1 MKKNIV
7 MAAGLAVALTMGT
20 APAAFAAASVGKMSE
35 DPINLAEGETSGTT
49 STEVQVETF
58 ATQIDVSLPLTMTI
72 AAPTG
77 GGATLVPSENA
88 YKITN
93 KSSQAVDVQKVQA
106 TELDAGW
113 QLSAAALTTESTS
126 TATVG
131 DLYMKLAP
139 SAGTAWEVSTT
150 EKSLTD
156 WQIPAKT
163 AATESEAAKD
173 GELTFK
179 ITASNSKLNKAL
191 DKASKV
197 FDLTYTVAI
206 ATPETP
212 DPTPNPD
219 PAPDAPEEGG
229 ETA

>member
-7 MAAGLAVALTMGT
+7 MAVGLAVALTMGT
-20 APAAFAAASVGKMSE
+20 APAALAKEGVGDKMS
-35 DPINLAEGETSGTT
+35 DPITLADGATSGTT

-77 GGATLVPSENA
+77 GGDTLTPSKDA
-88 YKITN
+88 YKIVD
-93 KSSQAVDVQKVQA
+93 KSSQAVDVEKVQA

-113 QLSAAALTTESTS
+113 SLSATALTAENTS
-126 TATVG
+126 TATIG

-139 SAGTAWEVSTT
+139 SVGTAWEVSTT
-150 EKSLTD
+150 EKALAD

-173 GELTFK
+173 GELTFE

-191 DKASKV
+191 DKAAKV

-206 ATPETP
+206 ATPTTPETP
-212 DPTPNPD
+212 DP
-219 PAPDAPEEGG
+219 APEAPVE
-229 ETA
+229 